1 MSERTF
7 RIVQG
12 AYLLIALFLEIEMMI
27 YIFLG
32 VFLFE
37 AISNWRIPILISRLR
52 YGQEVVDGQGEN
64 VTRSKVES
72 ERMFRITIDLFLFS
86 YVIYPEALW
95 FMPWFLAVMLLLA
108 GITKI
113 CPIILFFRYLGFR

>member
-12 AYLLIALFLEIEMMI
+12 VYLLIALFLEIEMMI
-27 YIFLG
+27 YIFIG

-37 AISNWRIPILISRLR
+37 AISNWRIPMLVSRVRFGPAVLT
-52 YGQEVVDGQGEN
+52 EQGEATPRFN
-64 VTRSKVES
+64 IES
-72 ERMFRITIDLFLFS
+72 ERMFRITINLFLLG

-95 FMPWFLAVMLLLA
+95 FMPWFLAVMLFLA

-113 CPIILFFRYLGFR
+113 CPIVLFFRYFGFR